1 MFETK
6 IASVMTGPWSS
17 KEMIQSTDAS
27 PESGFSCCLQV
38 VRQFELTAKSFSK
51 SGIYILGK
59 KVLCRLG
66 VRFFLRLNLS
76 DFFLVLLYFGLE
88 KIQSLYA

>member
-51 SGIYILGK
+51 SGIYIYWERRYS
-59 KVLCRLG
+59 V
-66 VRFFLRLNLS
+66 VS
-76 DFFLVLLYFGLE
+76 EYV
-88 KIQSLYA
+88 SS